1 MGAKSP
7 STHSW
12 FVRSQALIATIAVT
26 FFFIFGAAFVVGYSH
41 YKRLIKNTV
50 QENRSTVNLL
60 ATIVVE
66 HVKAI
71 SGVLQAYGSR
81 PLLIDAAKKKDF
93 REGIKHL
100 VNLKENNPEI
110 DSLFFADP
118 DGILWGDFP
127 VHKESYGQNFSYRDW
142 YKGVSKEWK
151 PYVSSVYK
159 RVVGEKELA
168 IVVAVPISDEK
179 GKVIGI
185 LGAIQRV
192 PVIGQIVKQ
201 VVLNRDMEITLLDQ
215 MGQVIF
221 SDQFPYKGEIITCPH
236 LPLLQKAMREGK
248 SEIEIRGLSEGEGIE
263 YLAFTTIKGSG
274 WSVIVAQEKKKVFK
288 AESGYFIQLA
298 VISLLLFLLVAV
310 SMIYFRKNF
319 IYQHAMELLRSE
331 KELMERERRYSSLL
345 ENINLIAVGL
355 DTNGNITFANPFL
368 LKLTVYDLEEIIGKN
383 WFDTFLPGKDTEV
396 VKGAFQEILLKEFH
410 PHYENP
416 ILTKSGDE
424 RLIAWNNTILKDIHG
439 QLLGTMSI
447 GEDITERKQAEEELI
462 EKEMF
467 NFALFEYNPI
477 QTFVVDPEGK
487 VTQFN
492 LAKKKSGDRLP
503 NIGDVMYRDY
513 AGKYETDM
521 NAELMKCIRSGEEK
535 EFPEQKYG
543 NKVLSITISPFHKGA
558 AITSQDITE
567 RKRAEAERERL
578 LADLE
583 AKNKELESFVYTVS
597 HDLKAPLVSLN
608 GFSSVLQKDY
618 ESQLGEEGK
627 HYLERIQA
635 NVAHMEVLITSL
647 LELSRIGQVV
657 GSIEEIDVA
666 ALLREIRDA
675 LAVRLKEAGAE
686 FVVQEPLPTVR
697 ADRGR
702 IHQVFVNLIDNAVKF
717 RSAERALRI
726 EVGCRQESGF
736 YRFHVADNGIGIA
749 PQYHEQIFT
758 PFRKLHPEI
767 EGVGI
772 GLALVKKIVEHHG
785 GRVWVESEA
794 GKGSTFYFTIPRG

>member
-1 MGAKSP
+1 MGAKSL

-12 FVRSQALIATIAVT
+12 FVRSQALTTTIAVT
-26 FFFIFGAAFVVGYSH
+26 FFFIFGAAFAVGYSH

-60 ATIVVE
+60 ATIVVG
-66 HVKAI
+66 HVKAV

-93 REGIKHL
+93 REGINHL
-100 VNLKENNPEI
+100 ANLKENNPEI
-110 DSLFFADP
+110 DSVFVADP

-127 VHKESYGQNFSYRDW
+127 VNKESHGQNFSYRDW

-151 PYVSSVYK
+151 PYVSNVYK

-168 IVVAVPISDEK
+168 VVVDVPIFDEK

-185 LGAIQRV
+185 LAASQRV
-192 PVIGQIVKQ
+192 AVIGQIFKPVI
-201 VVLNRDMEITLLDQ
+201 LNPDMKITLLDQ
-215 MGQVIF
+215 MGQIIF
-221 SDQFPYKGEIITCPH
+221 SDQFPYKGEINIYPY
-236 LPLLQKAMREGK
+236 LPLLQKAMREWK
-248 SEIEIRGLSEGEGIE
+248 SEIEIRSLSEGEGIE
-263 YLAFTTIKGSG
+263 YLAFATIKGIG
-274 WSVIVAQEKKKVFK
+274 WSVIVAQEKKKMFK
-288 AESGYFIQLA
+288 AESGYFIELA
-298 VISLLLFLLVAV
+298 VISVLLFLLVAV
-310 SMIYFRKNF
+310 SMVYFRKNL

-355 DTNGNITFANPFL
+355 DTNGNITFANPSL
-368 LKLTVYDLEEIIGKN
+368 LKLTGYDLEEILGKN
-383 WFDTFLPGKDTEV
+383 WFDTFLPGKGTEV
-396 VKGAFQEILLKEFH
+396 VKGVFQEILLKEFH

-424 RLIAWNNTILKDIHG
+424 RLIAWNNTVLKDIHG
-439 QLLGTMSI
+439 ELLGTMSI
-447 GEDITERKQAEEELI
+447 GEDITEA
-462 EKEMF
+462 
-467 NFALFEYNPI
+467 
-477 QTFVVDPEGK
+477 
-487 VTQFN
+487 
-492 LAKKKSGDRLP
+492 
-503 NIGDVMYRDY
+503 
-513 AGKYETDM
+513 
-521 NAELMKCIRSGEEK
+521 
-535 EFPEQKYG
+535 
-543 NKVLSITISPFHKGA
+543 
-558 AITSQDITE
+558 
-567 RKRAEAERERL
+567 KRAEEERERL

-583 AKNKELESFVYTVS
+583 AKNRELEAFVYTIS

-608 GFSSVLQKDY
+608 GFSCALQK
-618 ESQLGEEGK
+618 ESYNQLGKEGK

-635 NVAHMEVLITSL
+635 NVAHMDALITSL

-657 GSIEEIDVA
+657 GSIEEIDVG
-666 ALLREIRDA
+666 ALLREVRVA

-702 IHQVFVNLIDNAVKF
+702 IHQVFANLIDNAVKY
-717 RSAERALRI
+717 RSEERALRI
-726 EVGCRQESGF
+726 EVGCQQESGF

-772 GLALVKKIVEHHG
+772 GLALIKKIVEHHG
-785 GRVWVESEA
+785 GRVWVQSEA
-794 GKGSTFYFTIPRG
+794 GKGSTFYCTIPRG